1 MEADTVWALM
11 VLGLPALGKVPT
23 SWSGMPLAVSMRWV
37 AEQLQLAVLVAL
49 TEALALYTL
58 VLSVQRM
65 PAVEVVDAVAVPVVP
80 VPDVSVADAL
90 VSSPPPQ
97 AARLASRQALAR
109 CRHRPVRRC
118 GGWPVVWRLAEPS
131 AV

>member
-1 MEADTVWALM
+1 
-11 VLGLPALGKVPT
+11 
-23 SWSGMPLAVSMRWV
+23 MRWV

-65 PAVEVVDAVAVPVVP
+65 PAVEVVDVPVV
-80 VPDVSVADAL
+80 VPDVSVAVDAL
-90 VSSPPPQ
+90 VSSPPPPQ

-109 CRHRPVRRC
+109 CRHRPVRRDA
-118 GGWPVVWRLAEPS
+118 GWLEV
-131 AV
+131 

>member
-1 MEADTVWALM
+1 M
-11 VLGLPALGKVPT
+11 
-23 SWSGMPLAVSMRWV
+23 AVSMRWV

-65 PAVEVVDAVAVPVVP
+65 PAVEVVDAVTVPVVP
-80 VPDVSVADAL
+80 VPDVSVAVDAL

-109 CRHRPVRRC
+109 CRHSPVRRC
-118 GGWPVVWRLAEPS
+118 GGWPVVWRLAQPFAVSIQHICGVRS
-131 AV
+131 AWVWANGMVGLR